1 MGVAQCARG
10 DVARECHALTAIH
23 VRVYDERPRSAARL
37 DDALT
42 HAAISR
48 GDLRCALEAARR
60 AVPSLHLPCS
70 PRGHPPRAFAVATL
84 AKLEAAALGSGVGG
98 GGGGGVSVGQVR
110 RAAEL
115 ARQAAEELAVCFPGS
130 ERELEFGAMAE
141 GLRAEVEAAR
151 RTP

>member
-1 MGVAQCARG
+1 M
-10 DVARECHALTAIH
+10 
-23 VRVYDERPRSAARL
+23 
-37 DDALT
+37 
-42 HAAISR
+42 
-48 GDLRCALEAARR
+48 
-60 AVPSLHLPCS
+60 PSLHLPCS

-151 RTP
+151 RTL